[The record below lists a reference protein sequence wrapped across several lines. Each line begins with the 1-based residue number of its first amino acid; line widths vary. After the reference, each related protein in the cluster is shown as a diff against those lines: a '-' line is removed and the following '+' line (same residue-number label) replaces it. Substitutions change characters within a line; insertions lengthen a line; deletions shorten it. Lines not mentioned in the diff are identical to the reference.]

1 MKDYDNII
9 WLMLIF
15 VFLIIMGLYLS
26 EYTPLN
32 LNEKKKAVDLSYITE
47 NFSSSPSSSSSTE
60 QTEGASGLYGWGLP
74 EDKKIVVNSASAS
87 QPTSPACIPTA
98 TPPTPTCIQPPPKA
112 DCNKCDITS
121 NRDIDKYILKSSIP
135 PCPDMSEFITKNM
148 MNANPDLSDY
158 ILKSEIKACEK
169 VDTSQYI
176 LKNQIP
182 ACPTCP
188 TCPECPICPIC
199 PPQQPQEKCKEIYEY
214 NIREH
219 PGIANYLSMEDIS
232 KNFIPKDQV
241 LNSDIVKNY
250 IKEKCS
256 ALPAQPAVQP
266 SAQPPSQPSGQPP
279 SQPQSPPQS
288 PPPSR
293 PAPSQRIP
301 EETKY
306 KDDLLSKDVMG
317 YYAGDSL
324 FAGV

>member
-1 MKDYDNII
+1 MKNYDNII
-9 WLMLIF
+9 WLILFF
-15 VFLIIMGLYLS
+15 VFFIIIGLYLS

-32 LNEKKKAVDLSYITE
+32 LNEKKKAVELSFITE
-47 NFSSSPSSSSSTE
+47 NFSPSSSSSTQ
-60 QTEGASGLYGWGLP
+60 QTEGASRLHGWGLP
-74 EDKKIVVNSASAS
+74 DDKKIVINSAPAS
-87 QPTSPACIPTA
+87 QPTSPACIPPATPA

-121 NRDIDKYILKSSIP
+121 NKDIDKYILKSSIP

-188 TCPECPICPIC
+188 VCPECPICPIC
-199 PPQQPQEKCKEIYEY
+199 PPQLPQEKCKKIYEY

-256 ALPAQPAVQP
+256 ALPSQPAVQP
-266 SAQPPSQPSGQPP
+266 SAQLPSQPSAPSQPP
-279 SQPQSPPQS
+279 SQPY
-288 PPPSR
+288 
-293 PAPSQRIP
+293 SQQ
-301 EETKY
+301 TKY